1 MPTYN
6 EQAADTMEQSDNDN
20 HQNERVQLADVIP
33 TSSLQINLGFQ
44 SFLLEEVVL
53 DEQEDEQ
60 VSTRDILVQ
69 SSQKALKV
77 LFRRIISPNAP

>member
-20 HQNERVQLADVIP
+20 HQNEHLQLADVIP

-60 VSTRDILVQ
+60 ISTRDILVQ